1 MSDDDCQEALAKA
14 EAALKQKTDE
24 LDRCN
29 RELEQFAYI
38 AGHDLQEPLRMVTS
52 YMALLEKR
60 YQEDLDDDARQFI
73 AFAVDGAQ
81 RMHIMVASL
90 VTYSL
95 VGTGQF
101 ELQPIGGNTAAD
113 QAIAGLQTEIEESGA
128 AITCD
133 PLPTVVADSD
143 QLAQLL
149 QNLIDNAIKYCRQHK
164 PEIHIAAEERDAEWA
179 FSVSDNGPGIESEYH
194 ERIFAMFQ
202 RLVSKDEYAGSGMGL
217 AICRRIA
224 ERHGGRIWVESEPGK
239 GAAFFFTISS
249 QLLPA

>member
-1 MSDDDCQEALAKA
+1 MSDDDCQQALAEA
-14 EAALKQKTDE
+14 EVALKQKTDE

-29 RELEQFAYI
+29 RELEQFAFI

-60 YQEDLDDDARQFI
+60 YHEDLDDDARQFI

-81 RMHIMVASL
+81 RMQIMVGEL

-101 ELQPIGGNTAAD
+101 EAQPIEANSAVD
-113 QAIAGLQTEIEESGA
+113 RAIADLQDSIEASGA
-128 AITCD
+128 VITCD
-133 PLPTVVADSD
+133 PLPTVVADD
-143 QLAQLL
+143 EQLAQLF
-149 QNLIDNAIKYCRQHK
+149 QNLIGNAITYCREHK
-164 PEIHIAAEERDAEWA
+164 PEIHIAGEGRDAEWV
-179 FSVSDNGPGIESEYH
+179 FSVSDNGPGIESDYH

-202 RLVSKDEYAGSGMGL
+202 RLVSKDEYAGCGMGL

-239 GAAFFFTISS
+239 GSTFRFTV
-249 QLLPA
+249 PRETR